1 MGSDN
6 KYNSFIDTNSITDV
20 SISSIYFNN
29 MTVYGSEAIGIKN
42 VNNYILK
49 DIHFYNFTVT

>member
-1 MGSDN
+1 MGSDS
-6 KYNSFIDTNSITDV
+6 KYNSFMDINSIANV
-20 SISSIYFNN
+20 NISSVYFSN

-42 VNNYILK
+42 VNNYTLT